1 MRLKYKY
8 NISMYIM
15 GNTHNVQKVNFE
27 DIQYAIKNPDKYI
40 LINTLPIHD
49 QKCLLPNTISV
60 EKEEAIINSFIR
72 NKHVIG
78 QKCIII
84 YGKNNNDITIFN
96 KYKQLVKLGF
106 FSVFIYIGGMFEWLL
121 LADIYGNDLFPT
133 TKRELDIL
141 KFKPCKGLNIQLLEY

>member
-1 MRLKYKY
+1 
-8 NISMYIM
+8 M

-40 LINTLPIHD
+40 LINTLPIHE

-60 EKEEAIINSFIR
+60 EKEESIINAYIR
-72 NKHVIG
+72 NKHIIG
-78 QKCIII
+78 QKSIII

-96 KYKQLVKLGF
+96 KYKQLIKLGF
-106 FSVFIYIGGMFEWLL
+106 FSTFIYIGGMFEWLL

-133 TKRELDIL
+133 TIRELDIL
-141 KFKPCKGLNIQLLEY
+141 KYKPQKCLNINLLEY